1 MTKSD
6 LIEILTEKIKTLSSK
21 EVDMIISSVFSRMT
35 NALAHGRRIEIRGFG
50 TFEIRTRPSRQG
62 RNPKT
67 GKQVFV
73 ETRRVPF
80 FKVGKELR
88 ERINDTE
95 TLAEPKKVANNR

>member
-6 LIEILTEKIKTLSSK
+6 LVQIISERIKTLSYQ
-21 EVDMIISSVFSRMT
+21 EVDMLVNTLFGKMT
-35 NALAHGRRIEIRGFG
+35 DALVQGKRIEIRGFG
-50 TFEIRTRPSRQG
+50 SFEIRVRPSREG

-73 ETRRVPF
+73 NTRRVPF

-88 ERINDTE
+88 ERINQ
-95 TLAEPKKVANNR
+95 VG